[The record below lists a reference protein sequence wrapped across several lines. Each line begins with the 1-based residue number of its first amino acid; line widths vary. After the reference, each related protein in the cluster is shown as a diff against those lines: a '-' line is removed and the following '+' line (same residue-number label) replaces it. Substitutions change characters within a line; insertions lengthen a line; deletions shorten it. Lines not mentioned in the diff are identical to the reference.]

1 MLKINKLNAKID
13 NKEILKGLS
22 LNINPGEVHAI
33 MGPNGS
39 GKSTLSNILSGKK
52 GYEVSGEV
60 LFENKNLFDLETE
73 ERAHKGIFLAFQYPL
88 EIPGVN
94 TNIFLKTSLNAVR
107 KARGEKELDAIEFL
121 KLVKE
126 KAKELRFDEEKLNRQ
141 LNVGFSGGEKKKNE
155 ILQMSLLAPKLSIL
169 DETDSGLDIDA
180 LKIVADGVNTLRDK
194 KNSFLIIT
202 HYQRLLDYIKPDFVH
217 VLKDGK
223 IIKSGRAELALELE
237 KKDMKV
243 FNLMKEQ
250 LQTDFDNIMKTSSFT
265 KRDIELRQNFLNK
278 FIKTGFPNKRQ
289 ENWKFSDLN
298 QIIKKNIGDLSFYN
312 DYSLSNKID
321 TSEFIDGLEHNK
333 IVFINGRIEKID
345 FDYEKK
351 DKIEIIDELEI
362 DNKLNNINSLI
373 DLNKAFTNKSYKI
386 LVKKDYRPV
395 KPLIIYHITN
405 NKINSKNINLNLD
418 FQLEEN
424 SSLRIIDFFN
434 DNSEKNFLN
443 IFYNFDL
450 KQDAILKNY
459 KIDKIKNENMKYS
472 FNNIEQAAN
481 SVSETF
487 ILSSG
492 SQFFK
497 NEINCNLKG
506 KYSSAFIN
514 GIFSLSD
521 DRHHEVRTTINHLT
535 ENTKSYQ
542 LIKSVLD
549 DSSKAVYQGKIFVN
563 SEAQK
568 TDGYQLSKAIL
579 LNEASE
585 FNAKPELEI
594 YADDVKCSH
603 GSASGSLN
611 EDSIFY
617 LRSRGLN
624 YQQSRE
630 LLINGFLLDVIEKIT
645 DSEIKNLIKNM
656 IGLKE

>member
-1 MLKINKLNAKID
+1 
-13 NKEILKGLS
+13 
-22 LNINPGEVHAI
+22 
-33 MGPNGS
+33 
-39 GKSTLSNILSGKK
+39 
-52 GYEVSGEV
+52 
-60 LFENKNLFDLETE
+60 
-73 ERAHKGIFLAFQYPL
+73 
-88 EIPGVN
+88 
-94 TNIFLKTSLNAVR
+94 
-107 KARGEKELDAIEFL
+107 
-121 KLVKE
+121 
-126 KAKELRFDEEKLNRQ
+126 
-141 LNVGFSGGEKKKNE
+141 
-155 ILQMSLLAPKLSIL
+155 
-169 DETDSGLDIDA
+169 
-180 LKIVADGVNTLRDK
+180 
-194 KNSFLIIT
+194 
-202 HYQRLLDYIKPDFVH
+202 
-217 VLKDGK
+217 
-223 IIKSGRAELALELE
+223 
-237 KKDMKV
+237 
-243 FNLMKEQ
+243 MKEQ
-250 LQTDFDNIMKTSSFT
+250 LQIDFDNIIKTTNFT
-265 KRDIELRQNFLNK
+265 KRDIELKQDSLNE
-278 FIKTGFPNKRQ
+278 FIKTGFPSRRQ

-312 DYSLSNKID
+312 DYSSSNKID
-321 TSEFIDGLEHNK
+321 TSVFVDGLEHNK
-333 IVFINGRIEKID
+333 IIFVNGRIEKID

-351 DKIEIIDELEI
+351 DKVEIIDEQEI
-362 DNKLNNINSLI
+362 DNRSNKFNSLI
-373 DLNKAFTNKSYKI
+373 NLNKAFTNRFYKI
-386 LVKKDYRPV
+386 LIKKDYELI

-405 NKINSKNINLNLD
+405 NKIKSKNINLCLN

-424 SSLRIIDFFN
+424 SSLRLIDLFN
-434 DNSEKNFLN
+434 DTSEKNFLN

-450 KQDAILKNY
+450 KQDSVLKNY
-459 KIDKIKNENMKYS
+459 KIDKIKNKNVKYS
-472 FNNIEQAAN
+472 FNNIEQATN

-492 SQFFK
+492 SHFFK

-521 DRHHEVRTTINHLT
+521 NRHHEIRTAVNHLT

-549 DSSKAVYQGKIFVN
+549 DSSKAAYQGKIYVN

-579 LNEASE
+579 LDKASE

-617 LRSRGLN
+617 LMSRGLN